1 MITFET
7 PEEYTAQLDVVEESE
22 LIITLSGKAIDKV
35 DNIEIYFKR
44 EDKNEV

>member
-7 PEEYTAQLDVVEESE
+7 PEDYPAQPDVIEEPE